1 MAAWTN
7 EELQQMIQVVRAKAA
22 TDPQFR
28 QQVLVNPNAAIRAIA
43 GKALP
48 EGMSVQVVEADA
60 AADVTIVLPPLQAGA
75 LSDQDLDHVAGGSLP
90 LPPIRPPKEEYGL
103 TQP

>member
-7 EELQQMIQVVRAKAA
+7 EELQQMIQEVRAKAA
-22 TDPQFR
+22 ADPQFR

-48 EGMSVQVVEADA
+48 EGMSVQVVEA
-60 AADVTIVLPPLQAGA
+60 ADVTIVLPPLQTGA